1 MKRKEFLK
9 KSIFSGL
16 LALAP
21 SNLLSAKT
29 SENSV
34 NNKEKNT
41 VGYNHIPNVEAKG
54 MNTVLHK
61 ANTRGSA
68 DHGWLKVNHTFSFA
82 NYRNPDRMHF
92 GVLRVLNDDTISG
105 GKGFN
110 PHPHEN
116 MEIITIPLEG
126 DIEHKDNMGN
136 SSIIKNGDVQVMSAG
151 TGVVHSEFN
160 AHKHDDLKV
169 LQIWLFA
176 NKKNVEPRYQQM
188 PIRDVETKN
197 DFYQILSPHQ
207 NDQGVWIHQNA
218 WFNLGSFDHKK
229 KLEYKIHSHKNGVYA
244 FIIEGKAKIE
254 GQSLDKRDGYGI
266 WNMDAISI
274 EVEKNSKILL
284 MEVPMQI

>member
-9 KSIFSGL
+9 KSFFSGL

-197 DFYQILSPHQ
+197 DFYQILSPNQ
-207 NDQGVWIHQNA
+207 TDQGVWIHQNA

-229 KLEYKIHSHKNGVYA
+229 NLEYKIHSNKNGVYA

-266 WNMDAISI
+266 WNVDAISI